1 MEKRVSKRK
10 PILRQA
16 RIYGPDHSPI
26 CGCTVQD
33 LSDTG
38 ARLYVEKRDF
48 PMTDI
53 PAEFI
58 LSFTPNED
66 SLIESRS
73 VTRRCQTV
81 WMRGNQLGAHFPDR
95 RRVR

>member
-10 PILRQA
+10 PVLRQA
-16 RIYGPDHSPI
+16 RIYSPDHLPI

-38 ARLYVEKRDF
+38 ARLYIEKRDL
-48 PMTDI
+48 PSSDI

-58 LSFTPNED
+58 LSFTPNEV
-66 SLIESRS
+66 SLNENSS
-73 VTRRCQTV
+73 VTRKCKTV
-81 WMRGNQLGAHFPDR
+81 WMRGNQLGAHFPGR
-95 RRVR
+95 HRTR

>member
-10 PILRQA
+10 SLLRSA
-16 RIYGPDHSPI
+16 KIYRPDYSPL

-38 ARLYVEKRDF
+38 VRLHIEKYDRKSAE
-48 PMTDI
+48 I

-58 LSFTPNED
+58 LSFTSDEAGLNE
-66 SLIESRS
+66 RS
-73 VTRRCQTV
+73 VTRKCQTV
-81 WMRGNQLGAHFPDR
+81 WMRGSQLGATFPDR
-95 RRVR
+95 RRFR

>member
-10 PILRQA
+10 PVLRLA
-16 RIYGPDHSPI
+16 KIYGPDHSPI

-38 ARLYVEKRDF
+38 ARLSVEKRDLA
-48 PMTDI
+48 MREI

-58 LSFTPNED
+58 LSFTPNEEA
-66 SLIESRS
+66 LNESRS
-73 VTRRCQTV
+73 VTRKCQTV

-95 RRVR
+95 RRQR